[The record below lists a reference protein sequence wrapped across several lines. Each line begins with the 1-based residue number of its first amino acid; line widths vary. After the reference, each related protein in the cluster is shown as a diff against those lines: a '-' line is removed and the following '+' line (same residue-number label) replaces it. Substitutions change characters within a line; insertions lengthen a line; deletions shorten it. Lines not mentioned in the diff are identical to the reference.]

1 MMRKT
6 KQSPRLISQTRRT
19 PKASSTAPFK
29 EHLHELRRRLFYIA
43 LSVAAWTGAA
53 YAIQQHIVDTLLKPS
68 HGQSFV
74 YTSPIGG
81 IDFLFRVCLYT
92 GLILSTPVI
101 VYQLLRYMEPLM
113 KNGSTRF
120 VAVGSAVSG
129 LLAAAGIAFGYFVG
143 LPTALHFLLHQFT
156 NPQIKALITVQAY
169 MSFVMVYMVGA
180 ALMFQ
185 VPLILIFINRIKP
198 LKPSS
203 LFRYE
208 RWVILGAFVMAGL
221 MNPTPNLLDQLMV
234 AGPIIV
240 MYQIGIGIIALINR
254 PRWPAHARELFQED
268 LQAQAERLER
278 SQSLQKVTDGE
289 LIIDKPAT

>member
-1 MMRKT
+1 MMTKRKT
-6 KQSPRLISQTRRT
+6 SPRLISQTRA
-19 PKASSTAPFK
+19 PKASQTAPFQ

-43 LSVAAWTGAA
+43 LSVAAWTAAA
-53 YAIQQHIVDTLLKPS
+53 YAIQQEIVKILLKPS

-92 GLILSTPVI
+92 ALILSTPVI

-113 KNGSTRF
+113 KSDSTRF
-120 VAVGSAVSG
+120 VAVGSIVSG
-129 LLAAAGIAFGYFVG
+129 LLAAAGILFGYFVG
-143 LPTALHFLLHQFT
+143 LPAALHFLLHQFVT
-156 NPQIKALITVQAY
+156 SQIKPLITVQAY

-254 PRWPAHARELFQED
+254 PRWPSRARELFKED

-278 SQSLQKVTDGE
+278 SRSLQKVTDGE